1 MSARMNSHMSSHID
15 IEPVGGAVKV
25 VFNGTVV
32 AHSRRALVLR
42 EGSLAAV
49 HYIPRAD
56 VRMEHLGHTD
66 HHSHCP
72 HKGDASYWTLT
83 VGGESAENAVWSY
96 EDPLDEVAA
105 IKDHMAF
112 YADRV
117 DAIEETE

>member
-1 MSARMNSHMSSHID
+1 MSSHIG

-56 VRMEHLGHTD
+56 VRMEHFVHTD

-105 IKDHMAF
+105 IKDNMAF